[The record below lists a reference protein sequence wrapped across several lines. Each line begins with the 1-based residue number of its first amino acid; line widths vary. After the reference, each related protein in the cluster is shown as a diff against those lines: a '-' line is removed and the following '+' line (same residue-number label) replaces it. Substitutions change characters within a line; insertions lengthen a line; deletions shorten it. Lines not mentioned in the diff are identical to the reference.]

1 MSSDAAPELRA
12 PLALRAAPELHTPLA
27 LGHADS
33 RIAVRA
39 ESWAHIQR
47 ARAILDDA
55 AATGQAVYGLTT
67 GLGSNVAMRTD
78 PATHDDEWATLVGR
92 TISIGDPLAP
102 RVTRRALALRIA
114 AATRGTAGLSRSVI
128 AHLVDAYN
136 AGIHPVVPG
145 VGSIGDGDLGPSA
158 WLAATVLGHGACCDA
173 DGGGRVDAGA
183 WLRDRGLTVPRLA
196 AKDALALF
204 GTNCVALAEATD
216 LWAETEAW
224 WALAPIVAVASCDAY
239 GTHPQVW
246 GDTVASLGGAP
257 GAAEA
262 AAHLRAWYEGSWVHA
277 AAASGTLAPQGPL
290 SSRTLGPLCAAV
302 DGAIAAARDALVREL
317 GAAPDNPA
325 VLLSEGRVSSTANFH
340 PIALAI
346 SVDAVGI
353 AVAHWANASAQRILR
368 LVNSPLEGLPRFL
381 ADDPARG
388 VAAGAAAGARV
399 GLNALLKAVAATA
412 ATVRG
417 AADPATLDAVVLS
430 EGSEDVSTQLPL
442 ALHQHRRRMIA
453 ARHLLALEAVVARHA
468 MALRRRDAAA
478 APSRATVRL
487 DELLA
492 AQPAIVAHGTSPGTT
507 VNAAIAAL
515 DALIAPPLE
524 PLTVEV

>member
-1 MSSDAAPELRA
+1 MSPDAVPGLGTR
-12 PLALRAAPELHTPLA
+12 LALRTPLA

-39 ESWAHIQR
+39 ESWARVER

-55 AATGQAVYGLTT
+55 ATTGQAVYGLTT
-67 GLGSNVAMRTD
+67 GLGSNVALRTD
-78 PATHDDEWATLVGR
+78 PGTHDDEWATLVGR
-92 TISIGDPLAP
+92 TVSIGDPVAP
-102 RVTRRALALRIA
+102 RVARRALALRIA
-114 AATRGTAGLSRSVI
+114 AAMRGTAGLSRSVI

-136 AGIHPVVPG
+136 AGIHPIVPG
-145 VGSIGDGDLGPSA
+145 AGSIGDGDLGPSA
-158 WLAATVLGHGACCDA
+158 WLAAAVLGHGACCDA
-173 DGGGRVDAGA
+173 DGGGRIDAGA
-183 WLRDRGLTVPRLA
+183 WLRTRGLTAPRLA

-204 GTNCVALAEATD
+204 GTNCVALADATE

-224 WALAPIVAVASCDAY
+224 WALAPMVAVASCDAY
-239 GTHPQVW
+239 GMHPQVW
-246 GDTVASLGGAP
+246 GDAVASLGGAR

-262 AAHLRAWYEGSWVHA
+262 AAHLRAWYEGSWALA

-302 DGAIAAARDALVREL
+302 DGAIATARDALVREL

-325 VLLSEGRVSSTANFH
+325 VILSEGRVSSTANFH
-340 PIALAI
+340 PIALAMA
-346 SVDAVGI
+346 VDAAGI
-353 AVAHWANASAQRILR
+353 AVAHWTNASAQRILR

-381 ADDPARG
+381 A
-388 VAAGAAAGARV
+388 AGATRGSATGTRV
-399 GLNALLKAVAATA
+399 GLNALLKAVAASV

-417 AADPATLDAVVLS
+417 AAGPATLDAVVLS
-430 EGSEDVSTQLPL
+430 EGSEDVATQLPL
-442 ALHQHRRRMIA
+442 ALDQHRRRMRA

-468 MALRRRDAAA
+468 MALRRRDAGA

-492 AQPAIVAHGTSPGTT
+492 AQPAIVAHGASPGAA
-507 VNAAIAAL
+507 VDAAIAAI

-524 PLTVEV
+524 PLTVDV

>member
-1 MSSDAAPELRA
+1 MSPDATP
-12 PLALRAAPELHTPLA
+12 ALHAPLA

-33 RIAVRA
+33 RIAVCA
-39 ESWAHIQR
+39 ESWARVER

-55 AATGQAVYGLTT
+55 ATAGQAVYGLTT
-67 GLGSNVAMRTD
+67 GLGSNVAMRTH
-78 PATHDDEWATLVGR
+78 PGTHDDEWATLVGR
-92 TISIGDPLAP
+92 TVSIGAPVAP
-102 RVTRRALALRIA
+102 RIARRALALRIA
-114 AATRGTAGLSRSVI
+114 AAARGTSGLSRAVI

-158 WLAATVLGHGACCDA
+158 WLAAAVLGRGTCCDA
-173 DGGGRVDAGA
+173 DGGGRVDAEA
-183 WLRDRGLTVPRLA
+183 WLRAHGLTAPRLA

-204 GTNCVALAEATD
+204 GTNCVALADATE

-246 GDTVASLGGAP
+246 GDAVAALGGAR

-262 AAHLRAWYEGSWVHA
+262 AAHLRTWYEGSWAHA
-277 AAASGTLAPQGPL
+277 AAASGSLAPQGPL

-325 VLLSEGRVSSTANFH
+325 VIVSERRVSSTANFH

-353 AVAHWANASAQRILR
+353 AIAHWANASAQRILR

-381 ADDPARG
+381 ADGAARG
-388 VAAGAAAGARV
+388 SATGAARGSATGAGV

-417 AADPATLDAVVLS
+417 AAGPATLDAVVLS
-430 EGSEDVSTQLPL
+430 EGAEDVATQLPL
-442 ALHQHRRRMIA
+442 ALDQHRRRMGA
-453 ARHLLALEAVVARHA
+453 ARRLLALEAVVARHA
-468 MALRRRDAAA
+468 MALRRRDAGA
-478 APSRATVRL
+478 APSRATMRL

-492 AQPAIVAHGTSPGTT
+492 AQPAIVARDASPGAA
-507 VNAAIAAL
+507 VDAAIAAI
-515 DALIAPPLE
+515 DARIAPPLE
-524 PLTVEV
+524 ALTVDV